1 MSRMTIGKIRRMKEE
16 GEKFAA
22 LTAYDYV
29 TAKLIDEAGIPII
42 LVGDSLGMV
51 VLGYENTIPVRL
63 DDIIYHTRAV
73 VRGASRALIVADM
86 PFMTYQKSPEQALE
100 SAGRCIQ
107 EGGAQ
112 AVKLEGGL
120 PIAPTIEKLVA
131 SGIPVMAHIGL
142 TPQSVHQLSGFKV
155 QGKTT
160 ADAKRL
166 IEDASAVEEA
176 GAFSVVLE
184 TVPAELA
191 RLITERL
198 LIPTI
203 GIGAGVDCDGE
214 IQVVSDI
221 LGWFTDFLPKHT
233 HRYANLAEAAAEAI
247 GHYANDVAE
256 RRFPTEENSYRIEES
271 VLREAGRLRPDD
283 GGASRGAPL
292 PRPGGAGGE

>member
-1 MSRMTIGKIRRMKEE
+1 MSRITIDEIRRMKEH

-29 TAKLIDEAGIPII
+29 TAKLVDRAGIPII

-63 DDIIYHTRAV
+63 DDIIHHTRAV

-100 SAGRCIQ
+100 NAGRCIQ
-107 EGGAQ
+107 DGGAH
-112 AVKLEGGL
+112 AVKLEGGVR
-120 PIAPTIEKLVA
+120 IAPTIEKLVR

-155 QGKTT
+155 QGKTVV
-160 ADAKRL
+160 DAKRL

-184 TVPAELA
+184 TVPAQLA

-198 LIPTI
+198 SIPTI

-221 LGWFTDFLPKHT
+221 LGWYTDFLPKHT
-233 HRYANLAEAAAEAI
+233 RRYANLAEAAAEAI
-247 GHYANDVAE
+247 GRYADDVAK

-271 VLREAGRLRPDD
+271 VLRELATDRMREDEGCRDGR
-283 GGASRGAPL
+283 
-292 PRPGGAGGE
+292 